1 MKTTNVD
8 TILFQET
15 LERKQAEVAQ
25 ALRRRDVISIEK
37 SPEQMDQIQ
46 YLSERDLEIRNLDR
60 EFALLRQV
68 RAALGRVHD
77 GSFGVCVDCDS
88 EISSKRLAAV
98 PWAPRCIQCQDAAD
112 GDRQV
117 GPDVSELISSA
128 A

>member
-1 MKTTNVD
+1 VD